1 VQDATSIRAFE
12 LFVKQISGVYFMKN
26 AFVSVLAVSAIALA
40 TAGTSEARP
49 IREGNRYWEFSQQ
62 EVSSVMGQFGLRRY
76 WGELNRRCNE
86 GHRTQNKP
94 WWRTGRFDSANN
106 RFFCTY

>member
-1 VQDATSIRAFE
+1 MVSHHLNPNKSIVNFVAAF
-12 LFVKQISGVYFMKN
+12 
-26 AFVSVLAVSAIALA
+26 AIALT

-62 EVSSVMGQFGLRRY
+62 EVSSVIRQHGILY
-76 WGELNRRCNE
+76 WVELTRRCNE

-94 WWRTGRFDSANN
+94 FFKIGRFAPANN
-106 RFFCTY
+106 RLFCIY

>member
-1 VQDATSIRAFE
+1 
-12 LFVKQISGVYFMKN
+12 MKN
-26 AFVSVLAVSAIALA
+26 TLISALLAISTLSPAAALQA
-40 TAGTSEARP
+40 QP

-62 EVSSVMGQFGLRRY
+62 EVSSVMRQYGLRRY

-94 WWRTGRFDSANN
+94 WWAKGRFESANN
-106 RFFCTY
+106 RFFCTF